1 MLPMLKHYR
10 RTAMKI
16 STRAVFVTLIVLLC
30 AVAGENLLAN
40 HDAAAIIRSPSPPG
54 ASVAIAN
61 LEDGAV
67 VPPTFLVQ
75 FSVTGMTIVPAGT
88 DAKDSGH
95 HHLLIDV
102 VELPDPNLPLPMNDH
117 IMHFGKGQTEAEIT
131 LPEGTHTLQLVF
143 ADYRHIPHDPIV
155 MSAPITITVVAPA
168 SAAQ

>member
-1 MLPMLKHYR
+1 MTINHG
-10 RTAMKI
+10 
-16 STRAVFVTLIVLLC
+16 SVFMALIALLC
-30 AVAGENLLAN
+30 AGTAGNLLAE
-40 HDAAAIIRSPSPPG
+40 DTAALVRSPSPPG
-54 ASVAIAN
+54 ASVTIAN

-102 VELPDPNLPLPMNDH
+102 VELPDPNLPLPMSDT
-117 IMHFGKGQTEAEIT
+117 IMHFGKGQTETELT

-155 MSAPITITVVAPA
+155 MSVPITITVAAPA
-168 SAAQ
+168 SDNQ

>member
-1 MLPMLKHYR
+1 MLGALENNWR
-10 RTAMKI
+10 IVMKR
-16 STRAVFVTLIVLLC
+16 SCGAVLMALMGLFC
-30 AVAGENLLAN
+30 AGAGGNLLAQ
-40 HDAAAIIRSPSPPG
+40 DTAAVVRSPSPPG
-54 ASVAIAN
+54 AAVAIAN

-102 VELPDPNLPLPMNDH
+102 VELPDPGLPLPMSDT
-117 IMHFGKGQTEAEIT
+117 ILHFGKGQTETELT

-143 ADYRHIPHDPIV
+143 ADYRHIPHDPVV
-155 MSAPITITVVAPA
+155 MSAPITITVAAPA
-168 SAAQ
+168 ADGQ

>member
-1 MLPMLKHYR
+1 M
-10 RTAMKI
+10 RTNHG
-16 STRAVFVTLIVLLC
+16 SVFIALIALLC
-30 AVAGENLLAN
+30 AGMAGNLLAE
-40 HDAAAIIRSPSPPG
+40 DTAVLVRSPSPPG

-102 VELPDPNLPLPMNDH
+102 VELPDPNLPLPMSDT
-117 IMHFGKGQTEAEIT
+117 IMHFGKGQTETELT

-155 MSAPITITVVAPA
+155 MSVPITITVAAPA
-168 SAAQ
+168 ADNQ